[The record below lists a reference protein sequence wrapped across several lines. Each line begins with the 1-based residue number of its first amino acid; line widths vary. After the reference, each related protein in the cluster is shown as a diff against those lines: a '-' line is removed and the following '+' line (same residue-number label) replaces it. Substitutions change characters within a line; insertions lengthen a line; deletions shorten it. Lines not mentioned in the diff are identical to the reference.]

1 MVPTFSSVPPARI
14 AVHSHTVARNA
25 WARGEGSP
33 PPGDEEFVIDVQ
45 QYPELCD
52 LMACHALGRER
63 EHEITSFVTTQGL
76 GIQFVAL
83 ASLAHERATKR
94 NIGRLENWDH
104 LLQNVHL

>member
-1 MVPTFSSVPPARI
+1 M
-14 AVHSHTVARNA
+14 ARNA
-25 WARGEGSP
+25 WARGEVSP

-52 LMACHALGRER
+52 LMACRALGRER
-63 EHEITSFVTTQGL
+63 EHEITYFVTTQGL

-104 LLQNVHL
+104 LLQKVHL